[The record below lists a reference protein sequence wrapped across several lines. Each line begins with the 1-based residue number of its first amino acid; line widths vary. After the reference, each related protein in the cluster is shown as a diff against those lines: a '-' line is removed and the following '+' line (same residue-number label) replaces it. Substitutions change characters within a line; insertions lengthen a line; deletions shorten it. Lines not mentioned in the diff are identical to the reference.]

1 MSIKV
6 VKYMNIDKRYI
17 NQIEVMINMF
27 TITGGKLK
35 ILLFR
40 RDEDP
45 FKGYWMLPSNLLM
58 VNETLEECAQATID
72 EFIGLEDVYLEQCHM
87 FSKVDRLPND
97 RILASSFIGLVDNKT
112 VELKS
117 QKGPFYGEWFSIN
130 EIPKMVYDYASI
142 VENAILFLRKRM
154 RNISTLKHL
163 YPSDFTLPELQVLYE
178 QVLGKELD
186 RRNFRKKFVNSE
198 LLEDTGYKTEGNNG
212 RPAKLYRFKED
223 TEDRLL
229 F

>member
-1 MSIKV
+1 
-6 VKYMNIDKRYI
+6 MNIDKRYI
-17 NQIEVMINMF
+17 NQIEVMINVF

-58 VNETLEECAQATID
+58 VNETLEECAEATID
-72 EFIGLEDVYLEQCHM
+72 EFIGLEDVYLEQCHL
-87 FSKVDRLPND
+87 FSTVDRLPNE

-112 VELKS
+112 VELKA
-117 QKGPFYGEWFSIN
+117 QKGPFHGEWFSIN

-142 VENAILFLRKRM
+142 VENATEFLRKRM
-154 RNISTLKHL
+154 LNIATLKHL
-163 YPSDFTLPELQVLYE
+163 YPSDFTLPELQILYE

-223 TEDRLL
+223 VEDKLL